1 MELRDLRFFCLTAE
15 MEHVTNAADKLG
27 VAQPFLTKIIRQV
40 EEDVGG
46 QLFTKV
52 GRKIKLNSEGEIFYK
67 HAKTVLADMDKLNA
81 EMDYVFE
88 RKQQTITL
96 MCNTESFATRLI
108 RAFRDSNPQYGLSVL
123 SASMEE
129 MQEALTTGS
138 ADFAVSSPPMRQSE
152 KSNIET
158 LNIFCA
164 RATVLLPPGHRLL
177 EKGKVTLDD
186 LRGEKFI
193 TMPKKSGMRNTLT
206 PIFEKYDFHP
216 QIVFESNNLN
226 MITQAVEGGFGSAII
241 TELII
246 EDYPELKQYCVKMDI
261 PENCGYY
268 GLSYNKLAI
277 QNRNVAHF
285 LGFATKFFKD
295 LQDYL
300 VQKNG

>member
-27 VAQPFLTKIIRQV
+27 VAQPFLTKIIRQI

-46 QLFTKV
+46 SLFSKI
-52 GRKIKLNSEGEIFYK
+52 GRKIKLNSEGECFYK
-67 HAKTVLADMDKLNA
+67 HAKTVLADMDKLYA

-88 RKQQTITL
+88 RKEQTITL
-96 MCNTESFATRLI
+96 MCNIESFATRLI
-108 RAFRDSNPQYGLSVL
+108 LAFRDSKPQYGLSVL
-123 SASMEE
+123 NASMEE
-129 MQEALTTGS
+129 MQDALITGS
-138 ADFAVSSPPMRQSE
+138 ADFALSSPPLSTSE
-152 KSNIET
+152 NSIIET

-164 RATVLLPPGHRLL
+164 KARVLLPPGHKLL
-177 EKGKVTLDD
+177 EKGIVSLDD
-186 LRGEKFI
+186 LRDEKFI
-193 TMPKKSGMRNTLT
+193 TMPPKSGMRNTLT

-246 EDYPELKQYCVKMDI
+246 EDYPELKQYCVEMDI

-268 GLSYNKLAI
+268 GLSYNKLAF

-285 LGFATKFFKD
+285 LEFATKFFAD
-295 LQDYL
+295 LQGYL
-300 VQKNG
+300 KIKNG